1 MKSNVIQALA
11 LIGAISAG
19 GVAQADNGFKTGHH
33 EFVAQSAGTS
43 SGVMTKGS
51 VGHNG
56 AFIDGKVNPNR
67 ADVHSQSVTRGEMT
81 MGRDMQSN
89 GPLPPEAGNER

>member
-1 MKSNVIQALA
+1 MKRNVIQAIA

-19 GVAQADNGFKTGHH
+19 GVAQADNGFQTGRHT
-33 EFVAQSAGTS
+33 FAASSAGTS

-56 AFIDGKVNPNR
+56 AFIDGKVHPDR
-67 ADVHSQSVTRGEMT
+67 ADAHSQNVTRGEMT
-81 MGRDMQSN
+81 MSRDMQSN

>member
-1 MKSNVIQALA
+1 MKRNVIQAIA

-19 GVAQADNGFKTGHH
+19 GIAHADNGFQTGHH
-33 EFVAQSAGTS
+33 TFVASSAGTS

-56 AFIDGKVNPNR
+56 AFIDGKVHPDR
-67 ADVHSQSVTRGEMT
+67 ADDHSQSVTRGGMT
-81 MGRDMQSN
+81 TSLDMQSN

>member
-1 MKSNVIQALA
+1 
-11 LIGAISAG
+11 
-19 GVAQADNGFKTGHH
+19 
-33 EFVAQSAGTS
+33 
-43 SGVMTKGS
+43 MTKGS

-67 ADVHSQSVTRGEMT
+67 ADVHSQSVTRGEMMMRSDT
-81 MGRDMQSN
+81 ETN